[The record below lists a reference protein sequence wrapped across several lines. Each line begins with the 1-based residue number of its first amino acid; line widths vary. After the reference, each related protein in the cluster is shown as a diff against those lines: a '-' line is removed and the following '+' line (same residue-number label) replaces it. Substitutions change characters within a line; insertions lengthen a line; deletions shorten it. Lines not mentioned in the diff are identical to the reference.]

1 MTNRNKFLNFISPIV
16 TLFQFFGIAPRIIPS
31 KYKDIIHLVL
41 QYLRIATV
49 IIISFQNPEHL
60 WVQHDLTNQVVLKIL
75 LLSYGVS
82 VFETIVTRNRQ
93 LKIVEQL
100 WRIDEIIEDKF
111 CGDFDNYDGMRKRYT
126 WFIWTVL
133 LGSIA
138 FKLLSCSFFY
148 EQIPFVVFVI
158 WSYAHFGLNM
168 RLLQNT
174 FYVDMVYERLCI
186 IHKQLNKLNDCSEIQ
201 EQLNLTSDIYGRL
214 WMMINDINFT
224 FGWSLMAIIIECI
237 VDLVNGA
244 NIVYSNCDTPE
255 CLNTIVGKFKFYIFG
270 NVLSKSE
277 KR

>member
-16 TLFQFFGIAPRIIPS
+16 ILFQFFGIAPRIIPS
-31 KYKDIIHLVL
+31 KYKDFMHLVL
-41 QYLRIATV
+41 QYLRIAIVT
-49 IIISFQNPEHL
+49 IISFQNPENL
-60 WVQHDLTNQVVLKIL
+60 WLQHGLTNQVILKIL
-75 LLSYGVS
+75 LLSYGIS

-93 LKIVEQL
+93 LKIVNQL
-100 WRIDEIIEDKF
+100 CRIDEIIGDKF
-111 CGDFDNYDGMRKRYT
+111 CGDFDNYDGMRKQYT

-138 FKLLSCSFFY
+138 FKILSCSFFY
-148 EQIPFVVFVI
+148 GQIPLVVLLI

-174 FYVDMVYERLCI
+174 FYVDMVFERLCI
-186 IHKQLNKLNDCSEIQ
+186 IHKELNKLKDCSKIQ

-244 NIVYSNCDTPE
+244 NILYSNCDSSE
-255 CLNTIVGKFKFYIFG
+255 CLNTTIGKFIYFI
-270 NVLSKSE
+270 LQIM
-277 KR
+277 